1 MMVSGGQC
9 GDLGQ
14 VVGQDSLPGPGFRS
28 LKAVHAGAVPAVC
41 AFEGADAAF
50 ASGSP
55 LDGSAEGSASFQ
67 LLSGQAGPPFP
78 FRGMT
83 TVRTPRLFA
92 SYQGSAVLTNALGQ
106 PELMARQARR
116 LEKWIAALNT

>member
-1 MMVSGGQC
+1 VLVADRVADRRWLWVVDSSLMMVSGGQC

-14 VVGQDSLPGPGFRS
+14 VVGEDSLPGPGFRS

-55 LDGSAEGSASFQ
+55 LNVMKG
-67 LLSGQAGPPFP
+67 
-78 FRGMT
+78 RGL
-83 TVRTPRLFA
+83 R
-92 SYQGSAVLTNALGQ
+92 SS
-106 PELMARQARR
+106 
-116 LEKWIAALNT
+116 

>member
-1 MMVSGGQC
+1 MLVAERVADRRSLWVVDSSLMMVSGGQC

-14 VVGQDSLPGPGFRS
+14 VVGEDSLPGPGFRS

-67 LLSGQAGPPFP
+67 LLSGQAGPPLP
-78 FRGMT
+78 GNDDG
-83 TVRTPRLFA
+83 A
-92 SYQGSAVLTNALGQ
+92 
-106 PELMARQARR
+106 
-116 LEKWIAALNT
+116 NT